1 MSSTTAAASSTWLCT
16 GRRNSPR
23 RTEDQELADHFAKLA
38 KSLAEKEDAV
48 VAELAEVQGDSVDI
62 GGYYYPDREKTKAV
76 MRPSETFNA
85 ALDAAHG

>member
-1 MSSTTAAASSTWLCT
+1 M
-16 GRRNSPR
+16 
-23 RTEDQELADHFAKLA
+23 
-38 KSLAEKEDAV
+38 

-62 GGYYYPDREKTKAV
+62 GGYYYPDREKTTAV